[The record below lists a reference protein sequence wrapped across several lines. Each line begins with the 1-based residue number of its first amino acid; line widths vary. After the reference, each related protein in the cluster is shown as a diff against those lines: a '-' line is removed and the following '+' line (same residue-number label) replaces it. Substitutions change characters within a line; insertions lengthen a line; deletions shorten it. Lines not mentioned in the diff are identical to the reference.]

1 MINLSTKELNY
12 VKDILSWELVM
23 AKKCNQYS
31 MQETDPK
38 FKQIFAETGQM
49 HQQNYINAF
58 NYLQQVNNSQGGGL
72 H

>member
-38 FKQIFAETGQM
+38 FKHIFAETADASAKL
-49 HQQNYINAF
+49 YKRF
-58 NYLQQVNNSQGGGL
+58 
-72 H
+72 